1 MPHSACVWDT
11 HLHSWHPAFLLPS
24 SPWPQCTKTKAQ
36 TKYPTPVPLISV
48 SLSVMAEY
56 RAFLRENS
64 QNFQLNL
71 VNICADNQCTHSDG
85 LWSNKQSKTPDLLPI
100 DHGDVENI
108 LDVIKPH
115 AVSDMQVSCKI
126 WHVEIRFGMY
136 FQECTYCEE
145 PQIFRVVRYF
155 SIPVLFTSFSG
166 TGTEMQ
172 TYKMT
177 CPQWPG
183 WNQS

>member
-1 MPHSACVWDT
+1 MSLWGKWRWQEFKGVFMPHSACVWDT

-85 LWSNKQSKTPDLLPI
+85 LWSNKHLKHQIYFPLTMEMLRISWMLSSYMQSVTCRYPVK
-100 DHGDVENI
+100 
-108 LDVIKPH
+108 
-115 AVSDMQVSCKI
+115 SDMWKS
-126 WHVEIRFGMY
+126 GL
-136 FQECTYCEE
+136 EC
-145 PQIFRVVRYF
+145 IFRNVPIVRSHRF
-155 SIPVLFTSFSG
+155 S
-166 TGTEMQ
+166 E
-172 TYKMT
+172 
-177 CPQWPG
+177 
-183 WNQS
+183 